1 MIINF
6 LIIIQENMAVN
17 YSNKSGT
24 NEHISYKI
32 GKKNLK
38 LLCIDKGSYIV
49 GMDFNSATLA
59 TADVG
64 VHNIHVG
71 KNTSIGQRVNV
82 ILDMNHDYHSLYQG
96 VVVEHATSSE
106 TRETGGQILQR
117 IKRKGQI
124 LIGNDVWI
132 GDGVT
137 ILGGVRIGDGA
148 VVAAEAVVTKDV
160 SPYAIVAG
168 NPARVIKYRFP
179 QDVIE
184 KLERIAWW
192 NWSSEKLAACKED
205 MRGDVE
211 AFVQKYDC
219 TPENYERK
227 TGKYVERIGNK
238 DAPLYVYFMDFDDEF
253 PVYVKVVSSFLEN
266 FPNAEAELLLCYDAT
281 SEQNVEK
288 MQELIEIMEKYQD
301 INALINVYGISQ
313 EQEEQIISETDY
325 YITNRDYRTLTR
337 VAYADK
343 YGVQIMSGVDI
354 PIF

>member
-1 MIINF
+1 
-6 LIIIQENMAVN
+6 MAVK
-17 YSNKSGT
+17 YSNKSGGF
-24 NEHISYKI
+24 ECILHKI
-32 GKKNLK
+32 GEKKFK

-49 GMDFNSATLA
+49 GMDFSSATLG
-59 TADVG
+59 TQDVG
-64 VHNIHVG
+64 VHCVHVG
-71 KNTSIGQRVNV
+71 KNTSIGHRINV

-96 VVVEHATSSE
+96 IVAEHATSVE

-160 SPYAIVAG
+160 PPYAIVGG

-179 QDVIE
+179 RDVIE

-192 NWSSEKLAACKED
+192 NWSSEKIASCKED
-205 MRGDVE
+205 MRGDVA
-211 AFVQKYDC
+211 AFAQKYDC
-219 TPENYERK
+219 TPENYGRK
-227 TGKYVERIGNK
+227 SGKYVERIGTK
-238 DAPLYVYFMDFDDEF
+238 DVPLYVYFMDFDDEF
-253 PVYVKVVSSFLEN
+253 PVYVKVVASFLEN
-266 FPNAEAELLLCYDAT
+266 FPNAGAELLLCYDAT

-288 MQELIEIMEKYQD
+288 MQEIIEIIQKYPD
-301 INALINVYGISQ
+301 INALINFYGISQ
-313 EQEEQIISETDY
+313 EQEEQIISEVDY

-343 YGVQIMSGVDI
+343 YGVQIVSGVDI
-354 PIF
+354 PVF

>member
-1 MIINF
+1 
-6 LIIIQENMAVN
+6 MAVN
-17 YSNKSGT
+17 YSNKSGVG
-24 NEHISYKI
+24 EYILYKI
-32 GKKNLK
+32 GGKKFK

-49 GMDFNSATLA
+49 QMDFSSATLE
-59 TADVG
+59 TQDVG
-64 VHNIHVG
+64 VHCIHVG
-71 KNTSIGQRVNV
+71 KNTSIGKRINA

-96 VVVEHATSSE
+96 IVAEHATSVE

-160 SPYAIVAG
+160 PPYAIVAG

-205 MRGDVE
+205 MRGDV
-211 AFVQKYDC
+211 ATFAQKYDC
-219 TPENYERK
+219 TPETYERK
-227 TGKYVERIGNK
+227 SGKYVERIGTK
-238 DAPLYVYFMDFDDEF
+238 DIPLYVYFMDFDDEF
-253 PVYVKVVSSFLEN
+253 PVYVKVVASFLEK

-301 INALINVYGISQ
+301 VNALINVYGISQ
-313 EQEEQIISETDY
+313 GQEEQIISETDY
-325 YITNRDYRTLTR
+325 YVTNRDYRTLTR
-337 VAYADK
+337 VAYADRYQVK
-343 YGVQIMSGVDI
+343 ILSGVDI
-354 PIF
+354 PLFHF

>member
-1 MIINF
+1 
-6 LIIIQENMAVN
+6 MAVN
-17 YSNKSGT
+17 CINKSGVG
-24 NEHISYKI
+24 EYILYKI
-32 GKKNLK
+32 GEKKFK

-49 GMDFNSATLA
+49 KMDFSSATLR
-59 TADVG
+59 TQDIG
-64 VHNIHVG
+64 VHCVHVG
-71 KNTSIGQRVNV
+71 KNTSIGMRINL

-96 VVVEHATSSE
+96 IVIEHAISSE

-160 SPYAIVAG
+160 PPYAIVGG
-168 NPARVIKYRFP
+168 NPARVIKYRFSK
-179 QDVIE
+179 DVIE
-184 KLERIAWW
+184 KLEKIAWW
-192 NWSSEKLAACKED
+192 NWSSQELADRKED

-211 AFVQKYDC
+211 KFAQKYDC
-219 TPENYERK
+219 TPENYGRK
-227 TGKYVERIGNK
+227 SGKYVERIGTK
-238 DAPLYVYFMDFDDEF
+238 ETPLYVYFMDFDDEF
-253 PVYVKVVSSFLEN
+253 PVYVKVIASFLES

-288 MQELIEIMEKYQD
+288 MQEVIEIIQKYPD

-313 EQEEQIISETDY
+313 GQEEQIISETDY

-343 YGVQIMSGVDI
+343 YGVQIVSGVDI
-354 PIF
+354 PVF